1 MKKFLTLF
9 LGVLLLCSC
18 GKKSL
23 LDEERSFANA
33 TWNRFTPEVFSVEVE
48 NPDEYYNI
56 DLEVVVDTAEMR
68 NNQLPLTV
76 NLYSPEG
83 ERRMFYS
90 GIELVQHDRWK
101 GERVEGKPGQRLLK
115 QQIRSF
121 FSFNRKGTHRLE
133 IGQATSQ
140 YDLTGVHS
148 LRVSIEK
155 AEIDYESL

>member
-1 MKKFLTLF
+1 MKKLLTIL
-9 LGVLLLCSC
+9 LGTVLMCSC
-18 GKKSL
+18 GKKTL

-33 TWNRFTPEVFSVEVE
+33 TWNRFTPEVYTVEVE

-68 NNQLPLTV
+68 GNQLPLTV

-90 GIELVQHDRWK
+90 GVELVEHERWK
-101 GERVEGKPGQRLLK
+101 GERVEGNAGQRKVK

-121 FSFNRKGTHRLE
+121 FTFNRKGAHRME

-140 YDLTGVHS
+140 YDLTGVYT
-148 LRVSIEK
+148 LRVRIEK